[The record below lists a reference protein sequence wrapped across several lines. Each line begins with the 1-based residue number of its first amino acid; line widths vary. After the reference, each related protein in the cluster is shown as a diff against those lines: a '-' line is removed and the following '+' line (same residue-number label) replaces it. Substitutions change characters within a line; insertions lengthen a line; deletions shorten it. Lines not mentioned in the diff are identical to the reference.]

1 MPLETT
7 SQNPL
12 PGSLNP
18 LPDDYPLL
26 LESLKNRIQQA
37 RVRAAVAANKE
48 LILLYWH
55 IGSEIL
61 QRQKAQGW
69 GAKVVAQLAADLK
82 RAFPDMQGF
91 SRTNLL
97 YMRAFAE
104 AYPELSFV
112 QQSVGQ
118 IPWGH
123 HVRILD
129 KAKTPE
135 ERAWYARASQEF
147 GWSRDVLVHQIE
159 TKLFERRGKAITNF
173 EATLPAVQ
181 SDLAQQVLKDPY
193 RLDFLGIE
201 EAARERELQEGLMVH
216 LRQFLLELGV
226 GFAFVGSHYKL
237 EVGGD
242 TFELDLLFYH
252 LKLRCFVVID
262 LKIGKFQ
269 PEDAGQMGFYLS
281 AVDDLLRHDTDQPT
295 IGLILCKSKNAVVAE
310 YALRGSKQPIGVS
323 EYQLTESLPNDLQ
336 SELPTIAQIES
347 ELTGIETL
355 EQ

>member
-1 MPLETT
+1 MPPTE
-7 SQNPL
+7 SL
-12 PGSLNP
+12 PQEL

-26 LESLKNRIQQA
+26 LESLKSRIQQA
-37 RVRAAVAANKE
+37 RLRAATAANKE

-82 RAFPDMQGF
+82 RSFPDMQGF
-91 SRTNLL
+91 SPRNLL

-104 AYPELSFV
+104 AYPEQGFV
-112 QQSVGQ
+112 QQSVAQ

-135 ERAWYARASQEF
+135 ERAWYARACQEF
-147 GWSRDVLVHQIE
+147 GWSRDVLMHQIE
-159 TKLFERRGKAITNF
+159 TRLFDRRGKAITNF
-173 EATLPAVQ
+173 EKTLPAVQ
-181 SDLAQQVLKDPY
+181 SDLAQQILKDPY

-226 GFAFVGSHYKL
+226 GFAFVGSHYRL
-237 EVGGD
+237 EIGGD
-242 TFELDLLFYH
+242 TFEIDLLFYH

-269 PEDAGQMGFYLS
+269 PDDAGQMGFYLS
-281 AVDDLLRHDTDQPT
+281 AVDDLLRHPADQPT

-310 YALRGSKQPIGVS
+310 YALRGSNQPIGVS
-323 EYQLTESLPNDLQ
+323 EYQLTESLPSDLQ

-347 ELTGIETL
+347 ELADIESQR
-355 EQ
+355 E